1 MEKSD
6 NENRN
11 GSDILVKRL
20 EVVWKCIQQ
29 LKTERNNSE
38 DQSDK
43 QSSPLVPM
51 MEALPH
57 LHFPEGT
64 LLDFYQYGSY
74 FGSQPVFYVRKVT
87 DARIPHFSKEAT
99 ADDPNSDVVG
109 VLDAVSPAFMP
120 EGMWELILLL
130 DFGEQFG
137 LVWHANYSQRV
148 VVYDM
153 QDFLSDKYFG
163 EKISGMLYGFPP
175 RSPELLSWQTAPK
188 VTMQENSALVEYC
201 MFSPFGGFAMIQRTV
216 MFEREPVPN
225 AKLARLSSLPR
236 FRCPK
241 LQKPV
246 VVKEFKYNCGIC
258 F

>member
-1 MEKSD
+1 MENIEITND
-6 NENRN
+6 G
-11 GSDILVKRL
+11 GSDVLIKRL
-20 EVVWKCIQQ
+20 EVFWKCVQH
-29 LKTERNNSE
+29 LRHESE
-38 DQSDK
+38 DQSGK

-64 LLDFYQYGSY
+64 LLDYYQYGSQGY
-74 FGSQPVFYVRKVT
+74 GSHPDFYVRKAT
-87 DARIPHFSKEAT
+87 DARIPHYSKEVP

-109 VLDAVSPAFMP
+109 VLDAVSPDLSP
-120 EGMWELILLL
+120 EGIWELILLMA
-130 DFGEQFG
+130 FGPQFG
-137 LVWHANYSQRV
+137 LVWHANYCQRV

-163 EKISGMLYGFPP
+163 KRISNMLYGFPP
-175 RSPELLSWQTAPK
+175 IIPELLSWQTAPK

-216 MFEREPVPN
+216 TFEREPVPN

-236 FRCPK
+236 FRRPK
-241 LQKPV
+241 LQQPV
-246 VVKEFKYNCGIC
+246 EVKKFEYNCGI
-258 F
+258 FF